1 MSFISALRC
10 REIIKFPFYTL
21 KQVWST
27 VGFILENYEIQR
39 VICRNFCVT
48 NADIVFTFFSKNE
61 NLRCTCQQYGKT
73 EGLCPHVVAI
83 AVKGDLLE
91 TLFPCCIKTGENI
104 NKLLSN
110 APENAGDKPKLKK
123 NKHWQNQHP

>member
-48 NADIVFTFFSKNE
+48 NAV
-61 NLRCTCQQYGKT
+61 KT

-123 NKHWQNQHP
+123 NKHWQNPHP